1 MLTAKTQLKFFTILA
16 LVVIVL
22 AFFVVKPYL
31 PALFLAVIFVVTF
44 MPVHRFI
51 RKIFGKYENPAAF
64 VSTFLVL
71 LVIFIPVT
79 FFSFLIFQEA
89 RDVYERG
96 VESGFTIRA
105 IEGFVESVEVRI
117 TELFPGVDLN
127 IRQHTEIETLVQQ
140 GLRVVV
146 DYFDSIFASLL
157 RIGIGTFL
165 MILALFYLF
174 RDGNKAVA
182 GIRRLSPLKDEYT
195 LMIFKKITDA
205 VNAVVRGRLL
215 VGIIQGFVVGT
226 GFALFGLPSPV
237 LWGTIAAVTSM
248 LPIVGPLMIIIPT
261 ALILFF
267 TGFIWSAVGI
277 LAWGIIAVIV
287 VDEYLGSI
295 LIDQRM
301 HIHPLLVLISVMG
314 GISFFGVIGF
324 VVGPVVLALFFAVL
338 EIYSLIN
345 NLEGQS
351 GGDIKVNNGYY
362 E

>member
-22 AFFVVKPYL
+22 AFFVIRPYL

-44 MPVHRFI
+44 MPVHRFVK
-51 RKIFGKYENPAAF
+51 KIFGKYENPAAV
-64 VSTFLVL
+64 VSTLLVL

-96 VESGFTIRA
+96 TENGFTTGA
-105 IEGFVESVEVRI
+105 IDRFVESVEVKVS
-117 TELFPGVDLN
+117 EFFPGVDFE
-127 IRQHTEIETLVQQ
+127 IHQYTEIGSMVQQ

-157 RIGIGTFL
+157 RIGIGSFL
-165 MILALFYLF
+165 MVLSLFYLF
-174 RDGNKAVA
+174 RDGNKMVR
-182 GIRRLSPLKDEYT
+182 GIKKLSPLKKEYT
-195 LMIFKKITDA
+195 NMIFKKTTDA

-215 VGIIQGFVVGT
+215 VGLIQGFVVGI

-237 LWGTIAAVTSM
+237 LWGTVAAVTSM
-248 LPIVGPLMIIIPT
+248 LPIVGPLMIIVPT
-261 ALILFF
+261 SLVLIF
-267 TGFIWSAVGI
+267 TGFIWTAVGI
-277 LAWGIIAVIV
+277 LAWGVVAVIV
-287 VDEYLGSI
+287 FDEYLGSI

-301 HIHPLLVLISVMG
+301 HVHPLLVLISVMG

-324 VVGPVVLALFFAVL
+324 VVGPVLLAMFFVVLD
-338 EIYSLIN
+338 IYSLIN
-345 NLEGQS
+345 NLEGDS
-351 GGDIKVNNGYY
+351 GGDIEANNGYY